1 MKCKLPTNCFR
12 AKLYTVSNRILLL
25 SSGPHTVRLLVKSNI
40 LKLSGSPQN
49 LFQQIYVT
57 ISMRVYFGWLLLW
70 TLLIAWTKMFI
81 NQISSWQ
88 LAMWC
93 TLRYVIY
100 IKTILQ
106 WFILK
111 ITAGDVNPSS
121 CWCID
126 TQSYGKKAVYP
137 KHACYHGFVY
147 NFIKDFYKY
156 VSIDYDSTS
165 RIETK
170 VFVVQPADTYS
181 VIWIFSYTYPISF
194 TRIEWRGCIDVIQFT
209 LCSV

>member
-57 ISMRVYFGWLLLW
+57 ISMRLYFGCLLLW
-70 TLLIAWTKMFI
+70 TLLIAWTKMLI

-111 ITAGDVNPSS
+111 ITASDVNPSS

-126 TQSYGKKAVYP
+126 TQSYGEKAVYP
-137 KHACYHGFVY
+137 NMLVIMVLSTIPSKT
-147 NFIKDFYKY
+147 FINMC
-156 VSIDYDSTS
+156 
-165 RIETK
+165 R
-170 VFVVQPADTYS
+170 
-181 VIWIFSYTYPISF
+181 
-194 TRIEWRGCIDVIQFT
+194 
-209 LCSV
+209 